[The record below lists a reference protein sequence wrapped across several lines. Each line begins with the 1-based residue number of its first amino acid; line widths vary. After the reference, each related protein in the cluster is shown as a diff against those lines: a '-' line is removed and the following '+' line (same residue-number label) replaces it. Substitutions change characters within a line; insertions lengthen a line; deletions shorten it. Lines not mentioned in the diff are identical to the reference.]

1 MQRTLRIPSSVT
13 PEAYFKVISEELA
26 RRILSRPYEADAS
39 FSTYSQALPSIESE
53 YTTPSNICVSYN
65 INDKP
70 TFEQLLDGL
79 PSEEKRE
86 IEKIYNSLSNEK
98 KKELYDVLFYD
109 KLITD
114 VADSSRIKELRNKI
128 YFSEIGKKSR
138 KEVKR
143 KIREEIERYLE
154 KNVKPIIE
162 EYRKELLSRAN
173 GESDLTNVI
182 NEIFSPQNAGDYLRA
197 LEYIKKIGFHN
208 FLEELVFEN
217 ENPSSPVE
225 YLHEAIASDAMTN
238 YLLRKGLYHIS
249 KDGALERASSYGEIF
264 HKLSKQER
272 KKVKEY
278 EKKLGLRKSKAFAIG
293 AASIILGA
301 IGAAAYHAYKSGEK
315 LKGDGSYFFH
325 NPNDYIKYLKSIWN
339 KHSNDIDN
347 DGIPNDVEEKYGL
360 DMFYAGDAGE
370 DWDGDGLSN
379 YDELIRYAALFG
391 VLDIHS
397 KDSDGDYLKD
407 GEEIVL
413 GTNPNDIDTD
423 DDLLLDGY
431 NIVVRNDDPLYEKF
445 MNAEIRCIKANNSTT
460 FIGEKTIGTNSTNDD
475 SDRDGM
481 LDGFEWYAQ
490 QLWKQRKDLPWMPYD
505 PKVYNKRV
513 VFILGY
519 MDSDFTY
526 QDDELFFKNKEKI
539 PCVTILSHQNTK
551 AKIRKTCHNISN
563 TLSPNDFL
571 YIIIDTHGPYIHL
584 ENNIISY
591 REFDSWFKN
600 LKAASVVVVDHCMA
614 GKAVEE
620 MENIDVVYTASKNES
635 GPFGL
640 ADGMNRAFGRDHPY
654 LGNAFKE
661 ADQQFGNND
670 GFVSFDEAFEYARYL
685 RENNEEWPSTPLKK
699 DLYNIGKILF
709 LGSYRPEDYK

>member
-13 PEAYFKVISEELA
+13 PEAYFKVLSDELA
-26 RRILSRPYEADAS
+26 RRIFPRPCEADAS
-39 FSTYSQALPSIESE
+39 FSTYSKALPSIESE
-53 YTTPSNICVSYN
+53 YVTPSNICVSYN

-70 TFEQLLDGL
+70 TLEQLLDGL

-86 IEKIYNSLSNEK
+86 IEKIYNSLSEGK
-98 KKELYDVLFYD
+98 RKELYDVLFYD

-128 YFSEIGKKSR
+128 YSSEIGKKSR

-154 KNVKPIIE
+154 NNVKPIIE
-162 EYRKELLSRAN
+162 EYRKELLFRAN

-208 FLEELVFEN
+208 FLEELMFEN
-217 ENPSSPVE
+217 ENPSFPVE
-225 YLHEAIASDAMTN
+225 YLQEAIASDAMAD

-347 DGIPNDVEEKYGL
+347 DRIPNDVEEKYGL

-370 DWDGDGLSN
+370 DWNQNGFTNLYDYQLGLSP
-379 YDELIRYAALFG
+379 
-391 VLDIHS
+391 V
-397 KDSDGDYLKD
+397 
-407 GEEIVL
+407 EEYPKVFI
-413 GTNPNDIDTD
+413 
-423 DDLLLDGY
+423 DLLHKLSGNKQKAY
-431 NIVVRNDDPLYEKF
+431 CNEFVKNTNLTTEGLQQ
-445 MNAEIRCIKANNSTT
+445 AEFLLSL
-460 FIGEKTIGTNSTNDD
+460 
-475 SDRDGM
+475 SDE
-481 LDGFEWYAQ
+481 GFQ
-490 QLWKQRKDLPWMPYD
+490 Q
-505 PKVYNKRV
+505 
-513 VFILGY
+513 
-519 MDSDFTY
+519 
-526 QDDELFFKNKEKI
+526 
-539 PCVTILSHQNTK
+539 
-551 AKIRKTCHNISN
+551 
-563 TLSPNDFL
+563 
-571 YIIIDTHGPYIHL
+571 
-584 ENNIISY
+584 
-591 REFDSWFKN
+591 
-600 LKAASVVVVDHCMA
+600 
-614 GKAVEE
+614 AVEE
-620 MENIDVVYTASKNES
+620 GLITNNNWDGDPFSNYFEKFIAKLDPRVRNNVYVILEDGFNWTNRIPA
-635 GPFGL
+635 
-640 ADGMNRAFGRDHPY
+640 GMNYVSDEFEKTFNIPKSNVIKLIHKNATFENFKKACNKIANKSTMNDIVFIGMVGHGAKGVFCFNNGSSEEPYDAHTYEDIRKIIDKITAKRIAVVLTACYGNSSFEYFGRIDKPTCIIWGV
-654 LGNAFKE
+654 LE
-661 ADQQFGNND
+661 TLLDIFGGGEYIKYSWSGWYSPDKNKD
-670 GFVSFDEAFEYARYL
+670 GYISLKEAFELYRDYCKSHFNMKNNTFNDILDLNGISEYFYIGEARL
-685 RENNEEWPSTPLKK
+685 
-699 DLYNIGKILF
+699 
-709 LGSYRPEDYK
+709 

>member
-1 MQRTLRIPSSVT
+1 MQRTLRIPSFVT

-53 YTTPSNICVSYN
+53 YVTPSNICVSYN
-65 INDKP
+65 INGKP
-70 TFEQLLDGL
+70 TLEQLIDGL
-79 PSEEKRE
+79 PSEEERG
-86 IEKIYNSLSNEK
+86 IEKIYNSLSEGK
-98 KKELYDVLFYD
+98 RKELYDVLFYD

-114 VADSSRIKELRNKI
+114 VADRSEIKELRNKI

-154 KNVKPIIE
+154 NNVKPIIE

-225 YLHEAIASDAMTN
+225 YLHEAIASDAMAD

-347 DGIPNDVEEKYGL
+347 DRIPNDVEEKYGL
-360 DMFYAGDAGE
+360 DMFDGKDAWK
-370 DWDGDGLSN
+370 DNDGDKFPDWFEEKVSGTDPVIPNHRWAILEHGFNKGGIGL
-379 YDELIRYAALFG
+379 YKIFTKKL
-391 VLDIHS
+391 
-397 KDSDGDYLKD
+397 
-407 GEEIVL
+407 
-413 GTNPNDIDTD
+413 
-423 DDLLLDGY
+423 
-431 NIVVRNDDPLYEKF
+431 
-445 MNAEIRCIKANNSTT
+445 
-460 FIGEKTIGTNSTNDD
+460 GEKEVPWEASGLGFDKDKVILLKGPNATFQNY
-475 SDRDGM
+475 
-481 LDGFEWYAQ
+481 LDAINET
-490 QLWKQRKDLPWMPYD
+490 KQ
-505 PKVYNKRV
+505 
-513 VFILGY
+513 
-519 MDSDFTY
+519 
-526 QDDELFFKNKEKI
+526 KI
-539 PCVTILSHQNTK
+539 
-551 AKIRKTCHNISN
+551 
-563 TLSPNDFL
+563 SPNDFL
-571 YIIIDTHGPYIHL
+571 VIRIYGHGAEGWFGFNNGSELKDDYTSDLHQYSEIIKPIEDVECDRIIFFIDACYSGSAIQSFKKALFKSP
-584 ENNIISY
+584 IIVYTSGKSD
-591 REFDSWFKN
+591 ETTAPHIDNF
-600 LKAASVVVVDHCMA
+600 LKALDD
-614 GKAVEE
+614 KKRIE
-620 MENIDVVYTASKNES
+620 METILFPFMKLIKVYTMKFQHLN
-635 GPFGL
+635 
-640 ADGMNRAFGRDHPY
+640 MNQTI
-654 LGNAFKE
+654 L
-661 ADQQFGNND
+661 NN
-670 GFVSFDEAFEYARYL
+670 
-685 RENNEEWPSTPLKK
+685 T
-699 DLYNIGKILF
+699 IL
-709 LGSYRPEDYK
+709 LI